1 MALTDIK
8 VKKAKAKEKRYR
20 IADGDGL
27 YLDVRTSGKKGWLFR
42 YQLNGKRSA
51 ISLGEYPAVS
61 LQKAR
66 IARNKQRELI
76 SMGIDPVAEKKAS
89 KAKES
94 AQAETF
100 EFVAREWMEKHTAD
114 KAPGHTQTI
123 VSRLENNVFPFIG
136 KRPVSE
142 LDAGDMLA
150 VVRRIERRGAIE
162 VARRTRGICSQV
174 FRYAISTGRALR
186 DPAADV
192 RGVLPSIKTKH
203 HASITDPTGIGELLN
218 AIDAFTGTFVV
229 KAALRFAPLVFVRP
243 GELRYAEWEEI
254 NIESKEW
261 RIPAEK
267 MKKRRPHIVPLSHQA
282 VEVLREA
289 REVTRVSKYVF
300 PSIRTNDRPMSENT
314 VNVALRRLGYSKDEM
329 TCHGFR
335 SMASTRLHEMG
346 MWNSDAIERQLAH
359 VEGNSVR
366 AAYNYA
372 EHLPERVKMM
382 QFWADYLDNLRAGKK
397 ELPGVEQ

>member
-1 MALTDIK
+1 
-8 VKKAKAKEKRYR
+8 
-20 IADGDGL
+20 
-27 YLDVRTSGKKGWLFR
+27 
-42 YQLNGKRSA
+42 
-51 ISLGEYPAVS
+51 
-61 LQKAR
+61 
-66 IARNKQRELI
+66 
-76 SMGIDPVAEKKAS
+76 
-89 KAKES
+89 
-94 AQAETF
+94 
-100 EFVAREWMEKHTAD
+100 MEKHTAN

-123 VSRLENNVFPFIG
+123 VSRLENGVFPFIG
-136 KRPVSE
+136 KRPISE

-150 VVRRIERRGAIE
+150 IVRRIERRGAIE

-192 RGVLPSIKTKH
+192 RGVLPAIKIKH
-203 HASITDPTGIGELLN
+203 HASITDPTGIGELLK
-218 AIDAFTGTFVV
+218 AIDAFSGTFVV

-243 GELRYAEWEEI
+243 GELRYAEWAEVDLDA
-254 NIESKEW
+254 KEW

-267 MKKRRPHIVPLSHQA
+267 MKKRRPHIVPLSRQA
-282 VEVLREA
+282 VEVLQDTKQ
-289 REVTRVSKYVF
+289 VTSLSKYVF

-314 VNVALRRLGYSKDEM
+314 VNVALRRLGYSKEEM

-346 MWNSDAIERQLAH
+346 IWNSDAIERQLAH

-372 EHLPERVKMM
+372 EYLPERVKMM
-382 QFWADYLDNLRAGKK
+382 QFWADYLDNLKVGKN
-397 ELPGVEQ
+397 ELPGEGAHEY